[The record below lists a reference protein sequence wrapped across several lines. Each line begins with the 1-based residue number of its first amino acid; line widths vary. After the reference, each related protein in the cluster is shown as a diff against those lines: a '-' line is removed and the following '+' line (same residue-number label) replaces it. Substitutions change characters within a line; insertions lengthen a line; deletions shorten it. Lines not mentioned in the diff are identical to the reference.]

1 LRNAYYH
8 ARARNIEAEIRYEE
22 KLLTVRIRDDGIG
35 IDENCFEDSGHTEH
49 FGLQGMRERAT
60 RIGAQ
65 LDIWSQRGSGTE
77 IELRV
82 PDTIAYNRRDH
93 GNVAR
98 DRNANRANAVKS

>member
-8 ARARNIEAEIRYEE
+8 ARARNIEAEIRYEG

-35 IDENCFEDSGHTEH
+35 IDQHRLGDSGHAGH
-49 FGLQGMRERAT
+49 FGLRGMRERAT

-65 LDIWSQRGSGTE
+65 LDIWSQQGSGTE

-82 PDTIAYNRRDH
+82 PDTIAYNGRDH
-93 GNVAR
+93 GNIC
-98 DRNANRANAVKS
+98 NRSEP